1 MNNTQSKSP
10 CKSCPYRK
18 RVNLGVW
25 HKDHFEDLI
34 KYENDLIGKVYECH
48 QKDGSLCRGYLLDQ
62 RNRDY
67 SCTALRIQ
75 ARFNKGLFDYIESLQ
90 ADEEMYDVFDM
101 VEANLNSGKY

>member
-10 CKSCPYRK
+10 YKSCPYRK
-18 RVNLGVW
+18 SVNLGVW

-34 KYENDLIGKVYECH
+34 KYENDLIGKV
-48 QKDGSLCRGYLLDQ
+48 Q

-67 SCTALRIQ
+67 KCIALRIKMSD
-75 ARFNKGLFDYIESLQ
+75 NEGLFDYIESLQ